1 MNTNRL
7 RNIGLAASLFATL
20 GLGVLAWG
28 GRAPTMEERDN
39 RKAVDAILTAITM
52 KNSRLLEDGA
62 KRAQGRRSAGQI
74 TEEQYQG
81 LDAVVKKARAR
92 DWAGAEKD
100 GYEFRKKHPFVK
112 EGQ

>member
-1 MNTNRL
+1 MAQAR
-7 RNIGLAASLFATL
+7 
-20 GLGVLAWG
+20 
-28 GRAPTMEERDN
+28 RA
-39 RKAVDAILTAITM
+39 
-52 KNSRLLEDGA
+52 
-62 KRAQGRRSAGQI
+62 AGQI

-81 LDAVVKKARAR
+81 LDAVVKKARTR